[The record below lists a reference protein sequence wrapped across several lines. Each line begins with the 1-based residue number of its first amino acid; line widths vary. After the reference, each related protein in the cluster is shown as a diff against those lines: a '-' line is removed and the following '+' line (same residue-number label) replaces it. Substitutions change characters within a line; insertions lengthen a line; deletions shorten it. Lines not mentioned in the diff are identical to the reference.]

1 MAGYILRDGE
11 KSVVLRADQIDRLLG
26 RGDGD
31 AALLYL
37 CLLRND
43 GAIEPQRL
51 MQSLRFSEL
60 RLRAAETALQELG
73 LIDRPVRPQPQEPA
87 QEPVAYTTEEVRR
100 ALEEDGEFR
109 MLTDQTQNL
118 LGKRLNTTDLKSLM
132 NLYSAVGLPADVIF
146 LLVSHCVDRTER
158 RYGPGRRPTIHQ
170 IEKEGYYWAQQ
181 GLFDQESAAAY
192 LREYKARQSKL
203 AAYMQVLRLGD
214 RRPIPAEEKYI
225 TGWMNMGFPPETVA
239 IAYEKTIL
247 KKQELNWRYLNGI
260 LRRWHEENRHTPEQ
274 AADEGRSRG
283 KQPAPT
289 QQQDTAVE
297 KYLKWGGGRSDGIR
311 RKNHAPG
318 ARPVFGGQAAPPE
331 PGRPAPPRPLCT
343 GAAPCGDRPRAARH
357 DEPNHLFGAA
367 PRDGSRPRHPRHPR
381 RQPQPAA

>member
-43 GAIEPQRL
+43 GAIEPQSL

-158 RYGPGRRPTIHQ
+158 RYGPGRRRRSTDR
-170 IEKEGYYWAQQ
+170 EGGLLLGAAGPVRSGERRGVPARVQ
-181 GLFDQESAAAY
+181 GAPVE
-192 LREYKARQSKL
+192 ARRVYAGAPS
-203 AAYMQVLRLGD
+203 
-214 RRPIPAEEKYI
+214 RRP
-225 TGWMNMGFPPETVA
+225 PP
-239 IAYEKTIL
+239 
-247 KKQELNWRYLNGI
+247 
-260 LRRWHEENRHTPEQ
+260 
-274 AADEGRSRG
+274 
-283 KQPAPT
+283 
-289 QQQDTAVE
+289 
-297 KYLKWGGGRSDGIR
+297 
-311 RKNHAPG
+311 
-318 ARPVFGGQAAPPE
+318 
-331 PGRPAPPRPLCT
+331 
-343 GAAPCGDRPRAARH
+343 
-357 DEPNHLFGAA
+357 
-367 PRDGSRPRHPRHPR
+367 HPR
-381 RQPQPAA
+381 RGEVHHRLDEHGLPAGDGGPSPMKRRS